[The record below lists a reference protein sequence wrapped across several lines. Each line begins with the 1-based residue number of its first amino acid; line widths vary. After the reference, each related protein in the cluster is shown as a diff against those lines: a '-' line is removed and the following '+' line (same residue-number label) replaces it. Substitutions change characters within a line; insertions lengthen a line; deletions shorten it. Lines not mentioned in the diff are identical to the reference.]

1 MGQNKGLWP
10 PDVIILIA
18 AQFDAM
24 EVVTCHA
31 VFSDHHFSVMLVSI
45 MPGLVESTCGVT
57 VHPDSYLSQ
66 GMSLMSEKRQL
77 IVLTGG
83 EACAAQTLSDPRTH
97 QLVQNVLQRDG
108 YVAVMTRADFLVK
121 ETGLFTAEWAA
132 RILRQRGL
140 ETAVFVEKIIQQF
153 TKVTY

>member
-1 MGQNKGLWP
+1 MNKPVLT

-18 AQFDAM
+18 AQFD
-24 EVVTCHA
+24 ELDVITCHA
-31 VFSDHHFSVMLVSI
+31 ILTDHRLFVVLVSI
-45 MPGLVESTCGVT
+45 MPGLVRSIRGIT

-97 QLVQNVLQRDG
+97 QLVQDVLQQDG
-108 YVAVMTRADFLVK
+108 YVAVMTRADFLVR
-121 ETGLFTAEWAA
+121 ETGLITPEWSA
-132 RILRQRGL
+132 RIIRQGGRKRPCL
-140 ETAVFVEKIIQQF
+140 CKNLSTIFQHRQP
-153 TKVTY
+153 